1 MRHASEG
8 TEVNNSGEVIKNSDI
23 YAIASTTKKT
33 NESLTHSHSL
43 SERDNYLLLIY
54 LNYLFAKR

>member
-33 NESLTHSHSL
+33 NETLSLTPTASL
-43 SERDNYLLLIY
+43 NATITCY
-54 LNYLFAKR
+54 